1 MTKLAQGTSESTSDN
16 NKHYTVT
23 EKHYTVTENYII
35 SNHCKVMKN
44 LHNNE
49 TTNATTVFKALVVDN
64 VTATLSTTGGG
75 VISQDSHTNDTLCVF
90 FQKQTVHLS
99 WIHCILLK
107 VNECCQAA

>member
-1 MTKLAQGTSESTSDN
+1 MTKLAQGTSESTPDN
-16 NKHYTVT
+16 N
-23 EKHYTVTENYII
+23 KHYTVTENYII

-49 TTNATTVFKALVVDN
+49 TTNATTVFKALVVNN
-64 VTATLSTTGGG
+64 VIVILSTTGGG

-107 VNECCQAA
+107 VNE